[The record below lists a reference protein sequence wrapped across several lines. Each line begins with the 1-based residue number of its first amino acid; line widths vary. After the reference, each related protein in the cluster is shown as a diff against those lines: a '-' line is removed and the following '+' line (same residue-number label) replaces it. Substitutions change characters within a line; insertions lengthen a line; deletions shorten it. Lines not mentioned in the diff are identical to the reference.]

1 MQEKEHLQ
9 HWLPNWEED
18 YARFLCNLR
27 TVGQIIKEMQMNKNI
42 VLWQPENGQLIPS
55 GAKTPTTIT
64 KYAVQLST
72 RDKKQIV
79 SAYESGHFEMA
90 VTYLWGK
97 TVTALK
103 KELSTVGVSLLGEMI
118 GKTDVDEDDDV
129 EDILTT
135 KDAIRLAEEL
145 GIVSSTDSIRLRHTY
160 ELITHFSQLETDER
174 DTEEIDESEAIASLK
189 SCIRGVLGRPKV
201 EVAKKFIE
209 FREALEGETLTGE
222 DTRVQMLKGSPY
234 FFHKLTVNVLMS
246 ATKKNTGAQLEHALA
261 NANILI
267 PTIWGNLRE
276 TEKWQIGHTYAEVYA
291 DGKTSAV
298 SGLKSALLKVKGF
311 DFVPEN
317 LRSNTFVI
325 AAEAV
330 LRAHDG
336 LNNFYNEP
344 APVRK
349 LAKLGTTI
357 PVPALPA
364 CITALLSV
372 MLGNFFGVSWSA
384 VPSASAML
392 RKLSA
397 DRWAYYLNNVF
408 PSDARILNKLEDDK
422 PRANWIEISNK
433 FNFGDIE
440 INNNIV
446 KTLIK
451 ASLEINDKKVLR
463 LASKLL
469 KQYYGR

>member
-1 MQEKEHLQ
+1 M
-9 HWLPNWEED
+9 NN
-18 YARFLCNLR
+18 NL
-27 TVGQIIKEMQMNKNI
+27 
-42 VLWQPENGQLIPS
+42 VLWQPEKGKLIPS
-55 GAKTPTTIT
+55 GSKAPTTIT
-64 KYAVQLST
+64 KYAVQLSNK
-72 RDKKQIV
+72 DKKQII
-79 SAYESGHFEMA
+79 SAYESGHFEMG

-118 GKTDVDEDDDV
+118 GKTDVDENDDV

-145 GIVSSTDSIRLRHTY
+145 GIVSSTEAMRLRHTY
-160 ELITHFSQLETDER
+160 ELITHFSQLETDES
-174 DTEEIDESEAIASLK
+174 DSEEIDESEAITALK

-209 FREALEGETLTGE
+209 FRKTLEGETLTVE
-222 DTRVQMLKGSPY
+222 DTRVQMLKGAPY
-234 FFHKLTVNVLMS
+234 FFHKLTVNVLMN
-246 ATKKNTGAQLEHALA
+246 APKKNTGAQLEHALA
-261 NANILI
+261 NANVII
-267 PTIWGNLRE
+267 PTIWVNLRE

-317 LRSNTFVI
+317 LRSDTFVI

-330 LRAHDG
+330 IKAHEG
-336 LNNFYNEP
+336 LNNFYNES
-344 APVRK
+344 APIRK

-372 MLGNFFGVSWSA
+372 VLGNFFGVSWSA
-384 VPSASAML
+384 VPNAEGML
-392 RKLSA
+392 KKLSI

-408 PSDARILNKLEDDK
+408 PSDARILNKLTDDK

-433 FNFGDIE
+433 FNFGNIE
-440 INNNIV
+440 INNNKV
-446 KTLIK
+446 NALIK
-451 ASLEINDKKVLR
+451 ASLEQNDNKVSK
-463 LASKLL
+463 LASELL
-469 KQYYGR
+469 KQYYGK